1 MSIQQACKT
10 MKLLRSRFYYREHLH
25 DDSPVEQEL
34 LGHAA
39 DDVSAG
45 FWKMQK
51 LIRKKKLGW
60 NHKRVHRVYCKLKL
74 NIRRRAKRRL
84 PARVK
89 QPLQQAGAENQ
100 TWSIDF
106 MSDVLQDN
114 RKLRTFNVL
123 DDYNRQCLGIEID
136 TSLPALRITR
146 VLQQLIDKRGK
157 PQCIRCDNGPEFIS
171 KTFVEWCN
179 QRSIQ
184 ISYIQPGKP
193 MQNSYIERFN
203 GSYRRA
209 VLDAYIFHT
218 LDQVRQLTEEWIH
231 RYNHV
236 RPHDSLGDLSPIEFT
251 NQNAA

>member
-10 MKLLRSRFYYREHLH
+10 VKLPRSRYYYREHPR
-25 DDSPVEQEL
+25 DDTAVEQEL
-34 LGHAA
+34 LSHAN

-51 LIRKKKLGW
+51 MIRKKELVW
-60 NHKRVHRVYCKLKL
+60 NPKRVHRVYCKLKL

-89 QPLQQAGAENQ
+89 QPLQQPSAANQ

-106 MSDVLQDN
+106 MSDALHDN

-123 DDYNRQCLGIEID
+123 DDYNRECLCIEID
-136 TSLPALRITR
+136 TSLPTLRITR
-146 VLQQLIDKRGK
+146 MLGQLTEQRGK
-157 PQCIRCDNGPEFIS
+157 PQTIRCDNGPEFIS
-171 KTFVEWCN
+171 KTFVDWCN
-179 QRSIQ
+179 HRNIE
-184 ISYIQPGKP
+184 ISYIQPGRP

-218 LDQVRQLTEEWIH
+218 LDQVRELTEEWVH

-236 RPHDSLGDLSPIEFT
+236 RPHDSLGDLSPIEFL
-251 NQNAA
+251 NHNAA